1 MIDGIT
7 LEVCIE
13 NCTRLDELA
22 EKKADRVELCD
33 NLAVGGTTV
42 SYGVAENAIKR
53 CHANGI
59 KTASMIRP
67 RGGDFVY
74 SKTELEIMLKDI
86 EILCGLGTDGVVFGC
101 LTSSGSLD
109 KEKILCLIGA
119 AKTACSDVSK
129 LDLVFHMAFDHI
141 KEEQQ
146 LESLRWLADNGIT
159 RILTHGSEKADSAI
173 EDNYKRLKEYTAIG
187 GIEILPGGG
196 VTDKNFRAICA
207 ELGVKQVHGTRLL
220 CGTH

>member
-22 EKKADRVELCD
+22 ANAAVDRVELCD

-42 SYGVAENAIKR
+42 RYDVAEKAIQRYRAAGVKVMS
-53 CHANGI
+53 I
-59 KTASMIRP
+59 IRP
-67 RGGDFVY
+67 RGGNFVY
-74 SKTELEIMLKDI
+74 SEDELATMQKDI
-86 EILCGLGTDGVVFGC
+86 ETLCGLGTDGIVFGC

-109 KEKILCLIGA
+109 REKTLSLIRTAKEICFG
-119 AKTACSDVSK
+119 VSS

-141 KEEQQ
+141 KQDEQ
-146 LESLRWLADNGIT
+146 LESLRWLADNGVT
-159 RILTHGSEKADSAI
+159 RILTHGSSNMAEPI
-173 EDNYKRLKEYTAIG
+173 QNNYDRLKEYIAEG

-196 VTDKNFRAICA
+196 VTAGNFREICT

-220 CGTH
+220 

>member
-22 EKKADRVELCD
+22 LKKADRVELCD
-33 NLAVGGTTV
+33 NLAAGGTTV
-42 SYGVAENAIKR
+42 SYGVAENAIQR

-59 KTASMIRP
+59 KVAGMIRP

-74 SKTELEIMLKDI
+74 DENELKIMLKDI
-86 EILCGLGTDGVVFGC
+86 ETLGSLGTDGIVFGC
-101 LTSSGSLD
+101 LTPSGNLDRKKTLSL
-109 KEKILCLIGA
+109 IRA
-119 AKTACSDVSK
+119 AKAICFGVSN
-129 LDLVFHMAFDHI
+129 LDIVFHMAFDHI
-141 KEEQQ
+141 KEEEQ
-146 LESLRWLADNGIT
+146 LESLRWLADNGVS
-159 RILTHGSEKADSAI
+159 RILTHGSAKAETAI
-173 EDNYKRLKEYTAIG
+173 EDNCERLKEYITAG

-196 VTDKNFRAICA
+196 ITGKNFRKICA

-220 CGTH
+220 QD

>member
-22 EKKADRVELCD
+22 EKGADRVELCD

-42 SYGVAENAIKR
+42 SYGVAENAIQR
-53 CHANGI
+53 CRAAGI
-59 KTASMIRP
+59 KVISMIRP

-74 SKTELEIMLKDI
+74 SETELKIMQQDI
-86 EILCGLGTDGVVFGC
+86 ETLCGLGTDGIVFGC
-101 LTSSGSLD
+101 LTAAGSLD
-109 KEKILCLIGA
+109 KEKNLNLIRI
-119 AKTACSDVSK
+119 AKDICFGVSK

-141 KEEQQ
+141 NQNEQ
-146 LESLRWLADNGIT
+146 LDSLRWLAGNGVT
-159 RILTHGSEKADSAI
+159 RILSHGSADQTIRI
-173 EDNYKRLKEYTAIG
+173 EENYKRLKAYIAAG

-196 VTDKNFRAICA
+196 VTSSNFHKICA
-207 ELGVKQVHGTRLL
+207 ELGVKQVHGTRVL
-220 CGTH
+220 

>member
-7 LEVCIE
+7 IEVCIE

-33 NLAVGGTTV
+33 NMAVGGTTV
-42 SYGVAENAIKR
+42 SYGVAENAIHR

-59 KTASMIRP
+59 KVVSMIRP

-74 SKTELEIMLKDI
+74 SNDEFEIMLKDI
-86 EILCGLGTDGVVFGC
+86 EILCGLGTDGIVFGC
-101 LTSSGSLD
+101 LGPSGSLD
-109 KEKILCLIGA
+109 KEKNLSLIRT
-119 AKTACSDVSK
+119 AKTICFGISK

-141 KEEQQ
+141 KKEQQ
-146 LESLRWLADNGIT
+146 LESLLWLTDNGVT
-159 RILTHGSEKADSAI
+159 RILSHGSEKADTAI
-173 EDNYKRLKEYTAIG
+173 EDNYSRLKEYIAAG

-196 VTDKNFRAICA
+196 VKDSNFREVCA

-220 CGTH
+220 CGNH